1 VLVHVLCLA
10 IWFLSLLIALC
21 IVWIGLSHFFLGFL
35 LLFLPCLDPFL
46 IDAQISIVHN
56 HNIPF

>member
-10 IWFLSLLIALC
+10 IWLLSLLIALC
-21 IVWIGLSHFFLGFL
+21 IVWIGLSHFIFCLSLSFLA
-35 LLFLPCLDPFL
+35 CLDPFL